1 MNSTAKQLA
10 QDSVTYTAFLSALT
24 IQPSVD
30 DSNELFE
37 RYHFDDGSFVEI
49 FDGGMTRAY
58 VSDEN
63 LGRIMVFQKTFT
75 I

>member
-1 MNSTAKQLA
+1 MNSIAKQII

-24 IQPSVD
+24 LQPSVEE
-30 DSNELFE
+30 SNELFE

-49 FDGGMTRAY
+49 FDKNAVFAY

-63 LGRIMVFQKTFT
+63 LGRVLTVQKTFT